1 MTNNSCWHVTK
12 NGLLK
17 IIGIRIIKLKVNV
30 FWSSVPVTATTKEII
45 GYKNSKYIL
54 TKQTAAI
61 IQNVFWPN
69 LIYLGHKYE
78 MGHRYYCSRVLDVT
92 DHQDLI
98 EQRGNQIFTGMFSLI
113 SSRMIK
119 WKSCNKVAIYSP
131 RVGSENC
138 TKWNRLQQKNEC

>member
-1 MTNNSCWHVTK
+1 MIFRRFDRNNFLVTNNSCWHVTK

-69 LIYLGHKYE
+69 LIYLGHKYK
-78 MGHRYYCSRVLDVT
+78 MGHRYYCSRVLDET
-92 DHQDLI
+92 DHQDFA
-98 EQRGNQIFTGMFSLI
+98 EQGGNHIGNVYVQNIHFVFEPPLP
-113 SSRMIK
+113 
-119 WKSCNKVAIYSP
+119 P
-131 RVGSENC
+131 RPIWCVH
-138 TKWNRLQQKNEC
+138 